1 MHPEIS
7 KESERRRTFALI
19 IRGFP
24 EDFAGLVEQAKIYGF
39 YIVYTKSSQMRLIV
53 EEVSW

>member
-1 MHPEIS
+1 MHQEIS

-19 IRGFP
+19 IRGYP
-24 EDFAGLVEQAKIYGF
+24 EDFVGLVEQAKVYGF

-53 EEVSW
+53 EEASW